1 MTAPTPSLNAEVYN
15 TYSAFSPRQRI
26 TILGIVCFASLVGP
40 LSSLMYTPALPAIS
54 ESLDVSVS
62 KINLTITT
70 FLVFQGIT
78 PSIWSSIADAYG
90 RSLLYLLTFL
100 PHRLTCVLALLMT
113 LGSSVGLS
121 INVTYTS
128 MLVLRALNAAG
139 SASMQA
145 LAVGILRDIIPP
157 RQRGGYMGW
166 YNAWIGVGVAFGPV
180 LGGLLTQYTSWHG
193 IFYFL
198 LVWSALGFL
207 GITLL
212 LPETLRFIVGDGSI
226 SPPLY
231 LRPPLPWLIPRSTP
245 LNPSQASALPSHK
258 PLNPLNFLGP
268 ILIMGWPDVLCALF
282 FLGIT
287 YTIWSNQIIATSTL
301 YSGVYHLS
309 EADIGLTYLSN
320 GVGGLF
326 GSVAI
331 GKIMDHDYEAQLL
344 ADYPGIEIEGNEQY
358 RVVNVEKAR
367 LRSLWYNAPL
377 FLASILVFGWTV
389 SPHIHIA
396 VSVVFMF
403 AVGWFDCCIFAVYST
418 VLVDLFENQ
427 ASMSSASSIIIRCL
441 LGAVGT
447 STIQPM
453 IRAMGT
459 GWAFTTLTGIGV
471 LAMPLVWFQ
480 IRFGPT
486 YRRRREQKTARE
498 GKGADHI
505 TPVPN
510 SVANCAAVEA
520 PPQA

>member
-1 MTAPTPSLNAEVYN
+1 MAAPTLSPNAELYN
-15 TYSAFSPRQRI
+15 TYSAFSPHQRI
-26 TILGIVCFASLVGP
+26 AILGIVCFADLVGP
-40 LSSLMYTPALPAIS
+40 LSSLMYAPALPAIA
-54 ESLDVSVS
+54 ESLHVSVS

-78 PSIWSSIADAYG
+78 PSIWGSIADAYG
-90 RSLLYLLTFL
+90 R
-100 PHRLTCVLALLMT
+100 RLTCVLALLMT

-139 SASMQA
+139 SACMEA

-166 YNAWIGVGVAFGPV
+166 YNASIGVGVAFGPV
-180 LGGLLTQYTSWHG
+180 LGGLLTQYASWHG

-198 LVWSALGFL
+198 LAWSALGFL
-207 GITLL
+207 GIALL

-226 SPPLY
+226 APPLY
-231 LRPPLPWLIPRSTP
+231 LRPPLPWLMARSTP
-245 LNPSQASALPSHK
+245 LNPSQASTHPSRK
-258 PLNPLNFLGP
+258 PPNFLGP
-268 ILIMGWPDVLCALF
+268 ILIMRWPDVLCSLF

-301 YSGVYHLS
+301 YSSVYHLS
-309 EADIGLTYLSN
+309 EADIGLAYLST
-320 GVGGLF
+320 GVGGLL
-326 GSVAI
+326 GSVVI
-331 GKIMDHDYEAQLL
+331 GKVMDHDYEAQLR
-344 ADYPGIEIEGNEQY
+344 ADYPGIEIKGNEQY
-358 RVVNVEKAR
+358 QVVNVEKAR
-367 LRSLWYNAPL
+367 LRSLLYHAPL
-377 FLASILVFGWTV
+377 FLAGILIFGWTV
-389 SPHIHIA
+389 SPRIHMA
-396 VSVVFMF
+396 VSVVAMF
-403 AVGWFDCCIFAVYST
+403 AVGWLDCCIFTVYST

-427 ASMSSASSIIIRCL
+427 ASMSSASSTLIRCL

-453 IRAMGT
+453 IQAMGT

-471 LAMPLVWFQ
+471 LIMPLVWFQ

-486 YRRRREQKTARE
+486 YRRRREQRTASE
-498 GKGADHI
+498 ENGASNV

-510 SVANCAAVEA
+510 SVASCAAVEA
-520 PPQA
+520 QPQA